1 MKNKVKTLLSV
12 SLIAAMTFASSVPA
26 FASKDFP
33 TTNPPVTVHVDGKY
47 VSTDVK
53 PYISNGRTYLPLRAA
68 AETMGANVVWD
79 QASRTATVTKGGTVI
94 RCTVGSTAYTINGVS
109 QYADAAPQIV
119 EGRTMLPIRPIAEA
133 LGGTLYWDG
142 TTAEA
147 SIDTPAPDASAPNI
161 PDTVPYQARWLVEK
175 YYVHPEGTGVGSWM
189 LDESSGRWKTF
200 QHGMLFI
207 SQMADGSR
215 HGIRVFWDTN
225 EYGMATAV
233 GVDDYEITQYAN
245 GFHLKDDWTPF
256 YWNGP
261 GIGSGY
267 PMYGLENYEYVGND
281 LHGTG
286 YWTFYDDPSMA
297 LPGDHGK
304 WYQNDTHY
312 VRF

>member
-1 MKNKVKTLLSV
+1 MKNKVKILLSA

-79 QASRTATVTKGGTVI
+79 QTSRTATVTKDGTVI
-94 RCTVGSTAYTINGVS
+94 CCTVDSTVYTINGVS

-119 EGRTMLPIRPIAEA
+119 EGRTMLPIRPISEA

-142 TTAEA
+142 TTADA
-147 SIDTPAPDASAPNI
+147 SIDTPAPDASAPTI

-175 YYVHPEGTGVGSWM
+175 YYVHSEGTGVGSWM
-189 LDESSGRWKTF
+189 WDESSGFYTF
-200 QHGMLFI
+200 GHMILFV

-215 HGIRVFWDTN
+215 HGIRVFWLTD
-225 EYGMATAV
+225 EYGRVV
-233 GVDDYEITQYAN
+233 GIGADDYEITQYAN
-245 GFHLKDDWTPF
+245 GFHLKADWTPF
-256 YWNGP
+256 YWNGL

-267 PMYGLENYEYVGND
+267 PMYNLENFEYVGND

-304 WYQNDTHY
+304 WYQNDTYY